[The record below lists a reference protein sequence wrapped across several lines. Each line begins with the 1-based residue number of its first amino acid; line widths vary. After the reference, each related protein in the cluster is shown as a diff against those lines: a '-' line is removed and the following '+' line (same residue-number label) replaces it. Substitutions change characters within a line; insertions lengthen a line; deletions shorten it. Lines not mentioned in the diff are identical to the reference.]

1 MRTAL
6 HDAKWDGAW
15 AGHEQSV
22 PVAPD
27 AEPEM
32 GGSRS
37 GNRQAKRW
45 VLLVLVALAVP
56 IPTPPLSGD
65 GATRGLPRDSLFSFS
80 PVETLLP
87 PVDFALARLA
97 AESASAGCWV
107 QQLRPQGD
115 GCAAR

>member
-6 HDAKWDGAW
+6 HDTEWDGAW
-15 AGHEQSV
+15 AGHDQSV

-32 GGSRS
+32 AAAKSD
-37 GNRQAKRW
+37 NRQVMRW

-56 IPTPPLSGD
+56 MPTPPLPGG
-65 GATRGLPRDSLFSFS
+65 GATRALPREALFSFS
-80 PVETLLP
+80 PVEMLLP

-97 AESASAGCWV
+97 AESASAGCWA

>member
-6 HDAKWDGAW
+6 RDTEWDGIW
-15 AGHEQSV
+15 AGRDQSA

-27 AEPEM
+27 VEPEM
-32 GGSRS
+32 GVSQSGSR
-37 GNRQAKRW
+37 QLKRW
-45 VLLVLVALAVP
+45 VLLVLVALV
-56 IPTPPLSGD
+56 IPMPPPLLSRD
-65 GATRGLPRDSLFSFS
+65 GAPRGLPREALFSFS
-80 PVETLLP
+80 PVEMLLP
-87 PVDFALARLA
+87 PVDVAVARLS

>member
-6 HDAKWDGAW
+6 HDAEWDGAW
-15 AGHEQSV
+15 ARHDQSV

-32 GGSRS
+32 GIARS
-37 GNRQAKRW
+37 GNRRVTRW

-56 IPTPPLSGD
+56 MPTPPLSGD
-65 GATRGLPRDSLFSFS
+65 GATRDLPREALFSFS
-80 PVETLLP
+80 PVEMLLP